1 MIDPRLIAEK
11 MGLTIVYKEITEDM
25 SVFGQIF
32 FHDTVVDGELIK
44 AKTIL
49 VDDRIALVRGLGALN
64 NTILHECFHWYKHRL
79 AFELVR
85 LYDPVLSKIDTT
97 IEEFS
102 EINETSMSP
111 TDWMELQ
118 ARSVTP
124 KILIPRKMF
133 KQEAELKMR
142 ELVDESGD
150 SLGYIKATIEHLATY
165 FGVSKQSA
173 KIRMVELGYEEA
185 IGALN
190 FIDKQYV
197 PAHIWKRGAISS
209 NQTYSIGLV
218 DATIQMLVNPVLQ
231 QNPTSYIYVELH
243 ICLNLPEYVERDIF
257 GKVGLT
263 EYARHHM
270 DECGLSFTLL
280 LKHDSKDEDY
290 VFRCIFNRDENSSLT
305 FNVAF
310 SADTNLDVIEQS
322 QQMKKDQ
329 KGLKQV
335 LNEIAPLS
343 LGDALKVL
351 MKYPPKTTVEQLAES
366 SGLSDKT
373 IQRMR
378 NGEAVVIQ
386 SIIAMCIG
394 LHLHPDISAEMFQKL
409 GYTLGP
415 AVEIHMI
422 YKTLLCNCNTM
433 TIEECNELLTNADFE
448 PLTKAEV

>member
-1 MIDPRLIAEK
+1 MNWQL
-11 MGLTIVYKEITEDM
+11 
-25 SVFGQIF
+25 
-32 FHDTVVDGELIK
+32 
-44 AKTIL
+44 
-49 VDDRIALVRGLGALN
+49 
-64 NTILHECFHWYKHRL
+64 
-79 AFELVR
+79 
-85 LYDPVLSKIDTT
+85 
-97 IEEFS
+97 
-102 EINETSMSP
+102 
-111 TDWMELQ
+111 
-118 ARSVTP
+118 
-124 KILIPRKMF
+124 
-133 KQEAELKMR
+133 
-142 ELVDESGD
+142 
-150 SLGYIKATIEHLATY
+150 
-165 FGVSKQSA
+165 
-173 KIRMVELGYEEA
+173 
-185 IGALN
+185 
-190 FIDKQYV
+190 
-197 PAHIWKRGAISS
+197 
-209 NQTYSIGLV
+209 
-218 DATIQMLVNPVLQ
+218 NPVLQ
-231 QNPTSYIYVELH
+231 QNPTSYIYVESH

-257 GKVGLT
+257 GKIGLT

-270 DECGLSFTLL
+270 DECCLSFTLS

-290 VFRCIFNRDENSSLT
+290 VFRCILNRDENSSLT

-310 SADTNLDVIEQS
+310 SADAKLDVIEQS

-343 LGDALKVL
+343 FGDALKVL

-386 SIIAMCIG
+386 SIVAMCIG
-394 LHLHPDISAEMFQKL
+394 LHLHPDISTEMLQKL

-448 PLTKAEV
+448 PLTKAKV